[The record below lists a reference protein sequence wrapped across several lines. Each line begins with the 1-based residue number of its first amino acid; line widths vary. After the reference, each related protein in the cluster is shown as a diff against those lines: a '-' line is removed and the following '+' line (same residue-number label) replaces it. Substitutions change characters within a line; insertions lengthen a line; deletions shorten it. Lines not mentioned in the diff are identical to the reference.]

1 MRRRVRWCSSV
12 SSKFSD
18 WRRVAGR
25 DGRRHALS
33 VSTAE
38 LVANRPQLT
47 LLEFTDRDP
56 APSLGGADDG
66 RVHQL
71 QHRALAEGVRNDLRP
86 AALLEKEPLQQ
97 VRGPHDPAMPER
109 EAEVGDARVE

>member
-1 MRRRVRWCSSV
+1 MRRRVPWCSSV

-33 VSTAE
+33 VSTAK

-56 APSLGGADDG
+56 APSLGDAGRRTAKGAVSAVSAACRSLPLAP
-66 RVHQL
+66 RV
-71 QHRALAEGVRNDLRP
+71 AF
-86 AALLEKEPLQQ
+86 
-97 VRGPHDPAMPER
+97 
-109 EAEVGDARVE
+109 